1 MTSVRCLRRVL
12 VANETKSLSDQFYS
26 YLGLTV
32 TVRHGTVHP
41 ETVCPETVHPEIV
54 YPETIHPE
62 TVHPEAIHPETI
74 HPETIHPEDEL
85 SLRMNCL

>member
-1 MTSVRCLRRVL
+1 ME

-32 TVRHGTVHP
+32 TVCHGTVH
-41 ETVCPETVHPEIV
+41 PETVHPEIV
-54 YPETIHPE
+54 YPETVHPE
-62 TVHPEAIHPETI
+62 TIHPETI
-74 HPETIHPEDEL
+74 HPKTIHPEDEL